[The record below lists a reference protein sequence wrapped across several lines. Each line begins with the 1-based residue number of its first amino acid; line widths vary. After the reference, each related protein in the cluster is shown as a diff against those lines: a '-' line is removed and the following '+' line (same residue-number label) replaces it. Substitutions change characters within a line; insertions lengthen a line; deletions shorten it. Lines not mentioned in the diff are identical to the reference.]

1 MAYAGYA
8 PGHRVVERTPLE
20 RALRAIARPETLDL
34 LERLSKNVARA
45 PSEAKYRKLKR
56 ANATIGREIFD
67 DEHAMR
73 AMMTMGWI
81 AETIEGSECLTLPRG
96 TTTTMREVRAMDEAR
111 TALRRRLE
119 EEMRAKIRARA
130 MANDPR
136 RAALRE
142 AVEADRA
149 ERAVREP
156 VTTGSARRGARDGD
170 DGDGEGGRRVGKL
183 GVLRIMRY
191 YATARC
197 ERTRRGRTR
206 SLARSRARSSRNSRT
221 AARVPRVRLERS
233 RAISRGI
240 RSHRRRAKTMAST
253 MTTTTQSSRLAR
265 SS

>member
-1 MAYAGYA
+1 LRVTKTLNDRNVDRRRSTRDDGARSRRDAMAYAGYA

-67 DEHAMR
+67 DERAMR
-73 AMMTMGWI
+73 AMTTMGWI

-156 VTTGSARRGARDGD
+156 VTTGS
-170 DGDGEGGRRVGKL
+170 
-183 GVLRIMRY
+183 
-191 YATARC
+191 
-197 ERTRRGRTR
+197 
-206 SLARSRARSSRNSRT
+206 RA
-221 AARVPRVRLERS
+221 AARGTGTTVT
-233 RAISRGI
+233 
-240 RSHRRRAKTMAST
+240 AKEVGASG
-253 MTTTTQSSRLAR
+253 SSGC
-265 SS
+265 

>member
-45 PSEAKYRKLKR
+45 PGEEKYRKLKR

-67 DEHAMR
+67 DENAMQ
-73 AMMTMGWI
+73 AMLTMGWVV
-81 AETIEGSECLTLPRG
+81 ETIEGAECLTLPRG
-96 TTTTMREVRAMDEAR
+96 TTTTMTEVREMDEAR
-111 TALRRRLE
+111 TALRRGLG

-149 ERAVREP
+149 ERAAREP
-156 VTTGSARRGARDGD
+156 VTKGSIATPRGTG
-170 DGDGEGGRRVGKL
+170 
-183 GVLRIMRY
+183 
-191 YATARC
+191 T
-197 ERTRRGRTR
+197 
-206 SLARSRARSSRNSRT
+206 
-221 AARVPRVRLERS
+221 
-233 RAISRGI
+233 
-240 RSHRRRAKTMAST
+240 T
-253 MTTTTQSSRLAR
+253 MTAKDVGASGSSGC
-265 SS
+265 

>member
-67 DEHAMR
+67 DERAMR

-156 VTTGSARRGARDGD
+156 VTTGS
-170 DGDGEGGRRVGKL
+170 
-183 GVLRIMRY
+183 
-191 YATARC
+191 
-197 ERTRRGRTR
+197 
-206 SLARSRARSSRNSRT
+206 RA
-221 AARVPRVRLERS
+221 AARGTATTVT
-233 RAISRGI
+233 
-240 RSHRRRAKTMAST
+240 AKEVGASG
-253 MTTTTQSSRLAR
+253 SSGC
-265 SS
+265 